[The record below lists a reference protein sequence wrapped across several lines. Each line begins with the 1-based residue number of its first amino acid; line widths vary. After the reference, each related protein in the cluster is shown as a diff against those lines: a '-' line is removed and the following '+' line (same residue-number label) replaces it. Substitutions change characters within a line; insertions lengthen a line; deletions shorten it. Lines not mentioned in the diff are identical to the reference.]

1 MNAKSEV
8 CDCGKSH
15 HPLGIKG
22 ELPGDCT
29 SMSYGALGQFLSTLQ
44 AAVWLVRSACLGAV
58 TLGDSLFIV
67 LLRAALPSQTEE
79 WHARGLAL
87 TQVVCFVHGNMTKPS
102 S

>member
-1 MNAKSEV
+1 
-8 CDCGKSH
+8 
-15 HPLGIKG
+15 
-22 ELPGDCT
+22 
-29 SMSYGALGQFLSTLQ
+29 MSYGALGQFLSTLQ
-44 AAVWLVRSACLGAV
+44 AAVWLVRSACFGAV

-67 LLRAALPSQTEE
+67 LLWAALPSQTEE